1 MHREVTVAGKNRKE
15 QIQQML
21 ADDPNDPFLR
31 YGLAMEYVSEGANE
45 DAVRCFR
52 ELLTATPDYIPAY
65 LQAGQ
70 ALVRLGR
77 TDDARALFRDG
88 IAAAQKKGDLHA
100 RDEMQGFLA
109 NLE

>member
-1 MHREVTVAGKNRKE
+1 MMAAKSRKQ
-15 QIQQML
+15 QIQEML

-31 YGLAMEYVSEGANE
+31 YGLAMELVSEGATE
-45 DAVRCFR
+45 EAVRCFR
-52 ELLTATPDYIPAY
+52 ELLGATPDYIPAY

-77 TDDARALFRDG
+77 TEEARTLFQEG

-109 NLE
+109 SLEEG